1 MHECMVSNSITWH
14 PFHLGLTFMWYR
26 LSQDCGP
33 ILPRPLRGPPSQH
46 HFPWTEAAWHS
57 GRWSQTDR
65 ARSLSR
71 HTSRGRAEPEIRAR
85 TLPALPATPF
95 QDKGRCELQWF
106 ELVKIFIKTHC
117 LDLCASTLK
126 FPYFFGELCWLQPF
140 QLRSAWIGSAYSEPS
155 ITGRLESRARAA
167 PRAS

>member
-1 MHECMVSNSITWH
+1 MAQWALE
-14 PFHLGLTFMWYR
+14 P
-26 LSQDCGP
+26 DGP
-33 ILPRPLRGPPSQH
+33 GPLPLPP
-46 HFPWTEAAWHS
+46 HFP
-57 GRWSQTDR
+57 
-65 ARSLSR
+65 
-71 HTSRGRAEPEIRAR
+71 GRAEPEIRAR

-155 ITGRLESRARAA
+155 ITGRLEPRARGA
-167 PRAS
+167 PGELIYLTFNKEL